1 MQNIFHISESW
12 HDPLPGLNRTLLLVV
27 FVLSVEC
34 LAFFLRNTIPLS
46 PLFLMGIVRLIDIVI
61 LFYFGAWTFQ
71 IVQSTAVLLLKG
83 LFSAFFLAL
92 AGFLFMYAW
101 KSYFN
106 SSMLKIDPHY
116 FRPGG
121 IRTSAFFLTACLL
134 SPTAEEL
141 FFRGL
146 IYRRLRAHLGI
157 GISMAAVTL
166 LFIGLHF
173 IFSRQIIIPLLGSL
187 VFCLGYEVHKSIFT
201 PLFLHI
207 FGNLLIYL
215 SPLIPF
221 I

>member
-27 FVLSVEC
+27 FVLSIEC

-83 LFSAFFLAL
+83 LFSAF
-92 AGFLFMYAW
+92 
-101 KSYFN
+101 
-106 SSMLKIDPHY
+106 
-116 FRPGG
+116 
-121 IRTSAFFLTACLL
+121 SAFFLTACLL